1 MAGLAPK
8 LPLRRDDLDGYSLI
22 KGFPD
27 LVSQNFKMLMLTSPG
42 ERLMDPLFGVGL
54 KRYIFEQNH
63 PVTHSLIESE
73 ISSQVSKYMPY
84 LELRNIEFFAEDS
97 LLTVRIRY
105 FIKPIKKIQ
114 SFTLVENYQL
124 SDLPPFE

>member
-63 PVTHSLIESE
+63 SVTHSLIESE
-73 ISSQVSKYMPY
+73 ISSQVRKYMPY

-97 LLTVRIRY
+97 FLTVRIRY